1 VSDILTLEEAAA
13 RVKVKPR
20 TIRIWLQTG
29 KLKGIKAGKLWRIR
43 AEDLEAFLEQSVQAA
58 MHLVKSESLEAINA
72 EIEERP

>member
-43 AEDLEAFLEQSVQAA
+43 AEDLEAFLEQSAKAPLRVVAD
-58 MHLVKSESLEAINA
+58 ESIETINA
-72 EIEERP
+72 DIAHVP